1 MKRMLALILA
11 MTLLLTTI
19 PVLAEESGIWEER
32 QYVDE
37 FELPTGDT
45 YVSNKYPI
53 VGKFSNSATTDSSLE
68 VYLFY
73 DEGQINDFLDIGSVW
88 LRLIEYG
95 SYIVKN
101 SYSKSQE
108 YTVSLMDPQGVK
120 YSLTGIMYSGSDRL
134 TFNVEDSETIIKAL
148 CQDGLV
154 RFAIQDQNSK
164 YLFNIAD
171 STGFVDFVPV
181 APSIDSFDY
190 FIPYFGEVLGDFY
203 NPLRLNTPNLGLM
216 AIYRQDHYA
225 IGTCEFMNE
234 PNTFY
239 SLIANEKDDVF
250 VRLQV
255 TFNNRTDAF
264 YMNLKK
270 ELADSYGVETY
281 SKATASI
288 SDLPFEKG
296 NHINHKQW
304 AEGFIDP
311 ETTSYTYYL
320 WYEDYVQWEVMMD
333 SGDMLLITLSTNGK
347 GRELWNNSTV
357 GTEISLFYE
366 YYPSSILR

>member
-164 YLFNIAD
+164 YLFNISDASGFTGLMPFNSLLTFSEGLAWAQKGEKWGAIDTTGKTIIPFEWEQAGIFVNGIALVRKDGKFGYIDATGKLIIPCEWNHAD
-171 STGFVDFVPV
+171 SF
-181 APSIDSFDY
+181 
-190 FIPYFGEVLGDFY
+190 
-203 NPLRLNTPNLGLM
+203 
-216 AIYRQDHYA
+216 
-225 IGTCEFMNE
+225 NE
-234 PNTFY
+234 
-239 SLIANEKDDVF
+239 
-250 VRLQV
+250 
-255 TFNNRTDAF
+255 
-264 YMNLKK
+264 
-270 ELADSYGVETY
+270 
-281 SKATASI
+281 
-288 SDLPFEKG
+288 
-296 NHINHKQW
+296 
-304 AEGFIDP
+304 
-311 ETTSYTYYL
+311 
-320 WYEDYVQWEVMMD
+320 
-333 SGDMLLITLSTNGK
+333 
-347 GRELWNNSTV
+347 
-357 GTEISLFYE
+357 
-366 YYPSSILR
+366 